1 MRNPQLI
8 NMFFDV
14 PQVSIIINRRILIVT
29 LILTKRTMQDYSKLW
44 QTALIEIESAV
55 SQANFSTWFKETKI
69 IREADGV
76 IYLGV
81 PNSFTQEWLHK
92 KFHNSILRILRQT
105 NEQVR
110 ALEYI
115 IEKESGSKKDDGKK
129 KASLAPTIS
138 MPLQDFYI
146 NKDDNLNP
154 RYTFESFVVGPFNE
168 LAHAASQTI
177 VKSPGQTY
185 NPLFIYGDP
194 GRGKTHLIQAVG
206 NKIKKDMPDKK
217 IFYLTSERFCTE
229 FFAALQENKANQ
241 FKEKYRKYDVVILDD
256 VQFFSGKEKFQE
268 ELFHFFNTFKDSG
281 RQLVF
286 SSDRHPNV
294 IPGLEERLR
303 SRFNTGMVVDLQELD
318 QESRMAIV
326 RAKCATQ
333 NITMPVEV
341 IELVATSIEDNIRE
355 IEGVVNIIAC
365 QTQLK
370 NRELNL
376 NEIKNILKNNTKP
389 KKMVSVKDV
398 VKVVSD
404 FYNIDE
410 QSIYDKTRRKEVVRP
425 RQMIMYLL
433 REDFGI
439 SFPSIGEKLGGRDHT
454 TVIHSYE
461 KVKEE
466 VKKDTLLA
474 QEVAQLRSMI

>member
-1 MRNPQLI
+1 MN
-8 NMFFDV
+8 
-14 PQVSIIINRRILIVT
+14 
-29 LILTKRTMQDYSKLW
+29 DYSKMW
-44 QTALIEIESAV
+44 QTALIEIETAV
-55 SQANFSTWFKETKI
+55 SQANFSTWFKETRI
-69 IREADGV
+69 IKEAEGV

-81 PNSFTQEWLHK
+81 PNSFTQEWLYK
-92 KFHNSILRILRQT
+92 KFHNSILRILRQS

-110 ALEYI
+110 ALEYV
-115 IEKESGSKKDDGKK
+115 IEKENITKKDDGRKK
-129 KASLAPTIS
+129 GPPAPTLS

-146 NKDDNLNP
+146 NKEDNLNP
-154 RYTFESFVVGPFNE
+154 RYTFDSFVVGPFNE

-177 VKSPGQTY
+177 IKAPGQTY
-185 NPLFIYGDP
+185 NPLFIYGNP
-194 GRGKTHLIQAVG
+194 GRGKTHLMQAIG
-206 NKIKKDMPDKK
+206 NKIKSEMPDKK
-217 IFYLTSERFCTE
+217 VFYLTSERFCTE
-229 FFAALQENKANQ
+229 FFAALQDNKANQ
-241 FKEKYRKYDVVILDD
+241 FKEKYRKYDVVVMDD

-268 ELFHFFNTFKDSG
+268 ELFHFFNTFKDTG

-303 SRFNTGMVVDLQELD
+303 SRFNTGMVVDLLELD
-318 QESRMAIV
+318 KESITAIIK
-326 RAKCATQ
+326 AKCANQ
-333 NITMPVEV
+333 GITMSNEVVEAV
-341 IELVATSIEDNIRE
+341 TSSIEDNIRE

-370 NRELNL
+370 NRELNI
-376 NEIKNILKNNTKP
+376 NEINNILKNNTKP
-389 KKMVSVKDV
+389 KKMASVKDV

-410 QSIYDKTRRKEVVRP
+410 ESIYNKTRRKEVVRP

-433 REDFGI
+433 REDFEI
-439 SFPSIGEKLGGRDHT
+439 TFPSIGEKLGGRDHT

-461 KVKEE
+461 KVKADL
-466 VKKDTLLA
+466 KKDVVLA